1 MLSQLVRSPSIS
13 STSADLDQSNRE
25 VINHLANW
33 LDDLSFKI
41 DIVQLPGNPAKTNL
55 IAKIGEGDGG
65 LVLSGHS
72 DTVPTDEENWDSD
85 PFDVWQS
92 DEGRYYGLGCCD
104 MKGFFPVAL
113 HAAKQAVRK
122 QPKKPLIIVAT
133 ADEETSMAG
142 ARHLLAENQLN
153 ADAAVI
159 GEPTN
164 LRPVYAHKGIVL
176 LKINT
181 FGTPG
186 HSSNPDDG
194 INALETMHK
203 IMSEVLEFKDA
214 LKRDHMH
221 PAFAVRYPTLN
232 LGCLHAGDNANRICG
247 SAELLID
254 LRITPNLKFNDLLP
268 TLKDR
273 LNAIGAQLD
282 VPVSVEEVFSPIPPF
297 EIDRKKPLVQFI
309 EQCCGQS
316 AITVAFGTEAPF
328 MQRLGIETVVFGAG
342 SIDQAHRANE
352 YVDSSQHPKAQRVFE
367 KLIDRYCY

>member
-1 MLSQLVRSPSIS
+1 MLSQLVSSPSIS
-13 STSADLDQSNRE
+13 STSAELDQSNRD
-25 VINHLANW
+25 VIFHLANW

-41 DIVQLPGNPAKTNL
+41 DIVPLPGNPAKSNL
-55 IAKIGEGDGG
+55 IARKGEGSGG

-72 DTVPTDEENWDSD
+72 DTVPTDEDSWNSD
-85 PFDVWQS
+85 PFDVWQTP
-92 DEGRYYGLGCCD
+92 EGRYYGLGCCD

-113 HAAKQAVRK
+113 HAAERAANKA
-122 QPKKPLIIVAT
+122 PNKPLTIVAT

-142 ARHLLAENQLN
+142 ARHLLAEQQLN

-164 LRPVYAHKGIVL
+164 LQPVYAHKGIVL
-176 LKINT
+176 LKIRT
-181 FGTPG
+181 TGTPG

-203 IMSEVLEFKDA
+203 IMSEVLQFRDD
-214 LKRDHMH
+214 LKRNHQH

-254 LRITPNLKFNDLLP
+254 LRITPNLKFNEILP
-268 TLKDR
+268 KLEDKLDR
-273 LNAIGAQLD
+273 VGMRLD
-282 VPVSVEEVFSPIPPF
+282 VPVSIEEVFSPIPPF
-297 EIDRKKPLVQFI
+297 EISKEKPLVQFI
-309 EQCCGQS
+309 EQSCGQT
-316 AITVAFGTEAPF
+316 ATTVAFGTEAPF
-328 MQRLGIETVVFGAG
+328 MHELGMETVVFGAG

-352 YVDSSQHPKAQRVFE
+352 YVDCRQHPKAQQIFE